1 MSEINVSKQK
11 EKIIKMK
18 LQTAKVLW
26 GENRK
31 EATFLV
37 LESIDDSRADDLRER
52 MGFDEDFEVDYTG
65 HSPVPIKIIGIGAL
79 ILVVLSFLLGTFL
92 DLSGAGD
99 ISANQVITEDDIVDT
114 IITPTPESG
123 EPITQPL
130 VEMTGTASQVQQTQS
145 AIEDVQDSS
154 MSLLDA
160 TETARYEQGTAT
172 EDARSTETAG
182 G

>member
-52 MGFDEDFEVDYTG
+52 MGFDEDFEVG
-65 HSPVPIKIIGIGAL
+65 RHSPVPIKIIGIGAL
-79 ILVVLSFLLGTFL
+79 VLVVLSFLLGTFL
-92 DLSGAGD
+92 DLGGAGD
-99 ISANQVITEDDIVDT
+99 TSANPVMTEDDIVNT
-114 IITPTPESG
+114 IIAPTPESG

-172 EDARSTETAG
+172 EDARSTETASG
-182 G
+182 